1 MFQLIKETLA
11 EIWDFLKK
19 IVLRIIS
26 FFKNIVGFFKDP
38 TRFRKLQQNRNN
50 IAVVIKE
57 KLADGDYQ
65 VVNCL
70 FNKEEGT
77 LVNPEEDALV
87 MTSGELDNTTQTQ
100 FKGKDMIVLQ

>member
-1 MFQLIKETLA
+1 MFQLIKEALA
-11 EIWDFLKK
+11 EFWNLLTKV
-19 IVLRIIS
+19 VLQIIS
-26 FFKNIVGFFKDP
+26 FFKNIVGFFKNP
-38 TRFRKLQQNRNN
+38 ARFRKLQQDRNN

-77 LVNPEEDALV
+77 LVDPEEDALV
-87 MTSGELDNTTQTQ
+87 MTSGELDNTTKTQ
-100 FKGKDMIVLQ
+100 FKGKEMLVLQ

>member
-26 FFKNIVGFFKDP
+26 FFKNIVGFFKNP
-38 TRFRKLQQNRNN
+38 TRLRKLQQNRNN

-100 FKGKDMIVLQ
+100 FKGKDMLVLQ

>member
-26 FFKNIVGFFKDP
+26 FFKNIVGFFKNP
-38 TRFRKLQQNRNN
+38 TRLRELQQNRNN

-57 KLADGDYQ
+57 KLADGNYQ

>member
-1 MFQLIKETLA
+1 MFQLIKKALA
-11 EIWDFLKK
+11 KIWDILKK

-26 FFKNIVGFFKDP
+26 FIKNIVSFFKNP
-38 TRFRKLQQNRNN
+38 RRLSKLQEDQDT

-87 MTSGELDNTTQTQ
+87 MTSGELDNTTQTH
-100 FKGKDMIVLQ
+100 FKGKDMLVLQ